1 MEKGI
6 NLQIDEFKQN
16 LAMVINESHMPPSI
30 VEMVLQGLLSE
41 ASMINRQQLLRE
53 TQEYAENSNKAE

>member
-6 NLQIDEFKQN
+6 NLQIDEFKKN

-41 ASMINRQQLLRE
+41 TSLINRQQILKE
-53 TQEYAENSNKAE
+53 TQEYEKVIGKVE